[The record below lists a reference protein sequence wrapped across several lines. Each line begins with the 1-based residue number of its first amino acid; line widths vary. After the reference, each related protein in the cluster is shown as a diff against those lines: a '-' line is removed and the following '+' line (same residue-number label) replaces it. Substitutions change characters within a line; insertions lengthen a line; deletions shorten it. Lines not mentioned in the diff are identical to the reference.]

1 MVQSVAKFNPSIKEF
16 DVSVFTGCYITGD
29 IDESY
34 FLSLERSRSYSAKKA
49 KIPSAHDVL
58 GLFNNQN
65 DSDFPIRK

>member
-1 MVQSVAKFNPSIKEF
+1 VESVSKFNPLIKEF

-29 IDESY
+29 INENY
-34 FLSLERSRSYSAKKA
+34 FLSLERSRSHHAKKT

-65 DSDFPIRK
+65 DSIIPK